1 MRLGNVLLACI
12 GFMTSGTYGDC
23 HDESLSVYVTG
34 DGFIRVRLSSPDM
47 VAVDGTILTRCGLRC
62 ACYNKMFLCC
72 SDADCIAVDNN
83 CPAHHL
89 NFPPVPPTKWGQGFH
104 APPFTSVEIM
114 DQSQKVALDPRVS
127 QSLQANPVPMQNL
140 DPMQGVDHVPESD
153 SNQTMSDP
161 DVPALVAHAPPQPGV
176 GQSPV
181 HTDVTISHQDQ
192 TMSDPD
198 VPALVAHAPPQPGV
212 GQSPVH
218 TDVTISHQ
226 DQTMS
231 DPDVPALVAH
241 APPQPGVGQ
250 SPVHTD
256 VTISHQDIHVSV
268 SNEPDTS
275 SVSDMNPIDSAS
287 VSRSDQTVKKGRLNL
302 LGVLKNDK
310 MFTEEYD
317 KEPQEVPRGYVEARG
332 DTTSPRMKRTRRDAD
347 VDVTAEQMTTE
358 EVVILSIPTESP
370 AASTDNTDF
379 VRRKRSDGNT
389 HNGMVT
395 EEITQGEERV
405 TEAET
410 EASDITQVETL
421 AFRKKRSAEYVA
433 TEEILTTE
441 DVIVPPLPT
450 EAPDTSNLQMP
461 PMRKKRSP
469 TGDATEEVLT
479 TEEVSV
485 PPLPTEAPDTSD
497 LQMPTMRKK

>member
-1 MRLGNVLLACI
+1 MKRVSDLGA
-12 GFMTSGTYGDC
+12 
-23 HDESLSVYVTG
+23 ESSFTFTLTETLSVT
-34 DGFIRVRLSSPDM
+34 M
-47 VAVDGTILTRCGLRC
+47 
-62 ACYNKMFLCC
+62 CC
-72 SDADCIAVDNN
+72 SAADCIAVDNN
-83 CPAHHL
+83 CSAHHL
-89 NFPPVPPTKWGQGFH
+89 NFPQVLRTKWGQGFH

-114 DQSQKVALDPRVS
+114 DQSQKVALNPRVI

-153 SNQTMSDP
+153 S
-161 DVPALVAHAPPQPGV
+161 
-176 GQSPV
+176 
-181 HTDVTISHQDQ
+181 
-192 TMSDPD
+192 
-198 VPALVAHAPPQPGV
+198 
-212 GQSPVH
+212 
-218 TDVTISHQ
+218 

-256 VTISHQDIHVSV
+256 VTISHQDIHASV

-317 KEPQEVPRGYVEARG
+317 KEPQEVPRAYVEARG
-332 DTTSPRMKRTRRDAD
+332 DTTSPRMKRSRRDAD

-379 VRRKRSDGNT
+379 VRRKRSHGNT
-389 HNGMVT
+389 DNVMFT

-405 TEAET
+405 PEAET

-421 AFRKKRSAEYVA
+421 ALRKKRSAEYIA

-450 EAPDTSNLQMP
+450 EAPDTSDLQMP
-461 PMRKKRSP
+461 TMRKKRSP
-469 TGDATEEVLT
+469 TGEATEEVLT
-479 TEEVSV
+479 TEEVNV